1 MSHGVLSGVTP
12 EGREHGLERYAH
24 PAGGVATFWLAPE
37 GSTATVEIDGNGSAD
52 DVVELQWS
60 ELSAQVP
67 SVRAIV
73 MLDGPGSD
81 DPASD
86 FTTVHEV
93 AEDVARFATDRSG
106 TEVGP
111 IDVLVFRP
119 EAAPDAEPAS
129 PPGPVPTAHGAEY
142 RFRHRGGTR
151 VHVILTLPT
160 AVLPDTYGGD

>member
-93 AEDVARFATDRSG
+93 AEDVAVDDDVA
-106 TEVGP
+106 EVY
-111 IDVLVFRP
+111 VLAAEVLDAPSESEPQPTRARTARP
-119 EAAPDAEPAS
+119 AAA
-129 PPGPVPTAHGAEY
+129 
-142 RFRHRGGTR
+142 R
-151 VHVILTLPT
+151 VS
-160 AVLPDTYGGD
+160 